1 MSDTPSAWI
10 LDTLE
15 PHWEA
20 SALRHDLLK
29 KGLACRIVQWN
40 ELEPGRFQPADTDC
54 QALPTLDG

>member
-20 SALRHDLLK
+20 SALRNDLLK
-29 KGLACRIVQWN
+29 KSILAWH
-40 ELEPGRFQPADTDC
+40 L
-54 QALPTLDG
+54 LDHHKILCA